1 MFVQYK
7 GLELQERLKYLK
19 PAVLPRSISL
29 KAFDYNKLFLDA
41 SLIYQFLIETKTC
54 PTAL

>member
-7 GLELQERLKYLK
+7 GLDLQERLKYLK